1 MATIK
6 SYSDLQQSKK
16 LADILPLESADMY
29 YQYVLPKSDKIKHNP
44 EIGNPINA
52 LEWYNKGYTLGG
64 KEPIKLD
71 EYCVPCWSLAS
82 LLGVLPKRIEL
93 EGVAYELSIYL
104 NGLYYWNV
112 NNGNL
117 LLEVKG
123 KDNLVDACVAM
134 VEKLHELNLL

>member
-1 MATIK
+1 MAMTTVK
-6 SYSDLQQSKK
+6 SFTDLQQSKK
-16 LADILPLESADMY
+16 LAEFLPIESADMLWGY
-29 YQYVLPKSDKIKHNP
+29 YYNGKNHCIPNIRPFRDGRNEIPKCYIP
-44 EIGNPINA
+44 A
-52 LEWYNKGYTLGG
+52 
-64 KEPIKLD
+64 
-71 EYCVPCWSLAS
+71 WSLAA

-134 VEKLHELNLL
+134 IEKLDELNLL